1 MARLALLLVLLVSV
15 VSPAAAE
22 IKVCNNFKQTVHF
35 ALAYQKDDKW
45 TTQGWLNVKPK
56 QCGSEP
62 TGLVDGD
69 FYYYAKTDPIKVA
82 KNKRQWWSWGSDDQ
96 FSIRD
101 GNFVF
106 KNADK
111 KQKGARLV
119 PFHHMNVTFN
129 DATANVTITFLPDA
143 KTTSTFS
150 TPPGRNA
157 PDTAGAP
164 TAPREPTGDAPSGAV
179 QQGGAE

>member
-1 MARLALLLVLLVSV
+1 MARLALLLVLLVSAIA
-15 VSPAAAE
+15 PAAAE
-22 IKVCNNFKQTVHF
+22 IKICNNFKQTIHF
-35 ALAYQKDDKW
+35 AIAYQKDNIW

-62 TGLVDGD
+62 KGLVDGD

-82 KNKRQWWSWGSDDQ
+82 KGKRQWWSWGTDDQ

-106 KNADK
+106 KNADT

-119 PFHHMNVTFN
+119 PFHHMNVTLN
-129 DATANVTITFLPDA
+129 DEVANVTITFLPDA

-150 TPPGRNA
+150 MPPGRNTPERAAEPDEPA
-157 PDTAGAP
+157 PL
-164 TAPREPTGDAPSGAV
+164 
-179 QQGGAE
+179 QQTPAE